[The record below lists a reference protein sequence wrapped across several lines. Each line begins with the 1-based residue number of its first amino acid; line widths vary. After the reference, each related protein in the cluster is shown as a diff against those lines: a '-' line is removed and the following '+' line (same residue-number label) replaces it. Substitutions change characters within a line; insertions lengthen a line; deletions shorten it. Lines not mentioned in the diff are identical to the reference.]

1 MSSWPV
7 ARLDECCQI
16 VSGATPSTSVRNF
29 WGGDIPWATPKDL
42 GELTTAMISTTP
54 RMLTAAG
61 LAASSASLLP
71 PGSVLLSSRAPI
83 GHVAINTVAMATN
96 QGFKSFVPNPARV
109 HAPYLY
115 WWLRANRAYLQ
126 GLGNGATFKEISKAV
141 VSRIEIP
148 LPPIS
153 EQRRIADILNRADA
167 LRAKRRAGLEELD
180 PFATSVFIEMFGN
193 LATNPKGWPVVRLK
207 EAVELV
213 QIGPFGSLLHQSDYM
228 DGGVPVINPIHIV
241 NGQVRPNPR
250 NSVASKHVERLHNYV
265 LRKGDIVMGR
275 RGQMGRCAVVGLAE
289 SGMLCGSGS
298 LIIRPDTRRAT
309 PEYLHALL
317 SSAYFVRILEH
328 EALGVTMAN
337 LNSTIVE
344 GLKLP
349 LPTLD
354 EQRRFG
360 RFMVWLSSHK
370 SRAAESQGMVD
381 KLFASLQHRA
391 FKGEL

>member
-1 MSSWPV
+1 
-7 ARLDECCQI
+7 
-16 VSGATPSTSVRNF
+16 
-29 WGGDIPWATPKDL
+29 
-42 GELTTAMISTTP
+42 
-54 RMLTAAG
+54 MLTAAG